1 MTGIRSARLVEPRKS
16 KLIDAR
22 LAEHF
27 QYFYQPQFALGS
39 NKLKGF
45 ECLLRLSH
53 PETGIVGP
61 GRFIDRLNKST
72 IWKRLWP
79 VMLTKASVEQ
89 KRHGKD
95 LKLAI
100 NVSPDELEKGN
111 KSVFLQCFYNMAKD
125 GELDASCIEIEI
137 TENFQIEDYE
147 QVNCSI
153 YMLKQLGAK
162 VVVDDFG
169 AGFCNMVAI
178 DKLDIDGVKIDR
190 SLINGV
196 ESSETKQTIVKS
208 LVRIANV
215 KGCYVLAEG
224 IETESQRQMS
234 EQLGCEYGQG
244 FLLGRPSPSFVHL
257 IQF

>member
-1 MTGIRSARLVEPRKS
+1 MTVMRPSRIIEPYKS
-16 KLIDAR
+16 KHIDLR
-22 LAEHF
+22 LAGHF
-27 QYFYQPQFALGS
+27 NYFYQPQFALGS

-53 PETGIVGP
+53 PETGIVEP

-72 IWKRLWP
+72 IWNRLWP
-79 VMLTKASVEQ
+79 VMLNKVSVEQ
-89 KRHGKD
+89 KRHGKA

-100 NVSPDELEKGN
+100 NVSPNELEKGE
-111 KSVFLQCFYNMAKD
+111 KSIFLQCFYNMAK
-125 GELDASCIEIEI
+125 GGQLDATSIEIEI
-137 TENFQIEDYE
+137 TEDFQIKDYE

-178 DKLDIDGVKIDR
+178 DKLNIDGVKIDR
-190 SLINGV
+190 SLINGIDT
-196 ESSETKQTIVKS
+196 SEMKQTIVKS
-208 LVRIANV
+208 LVSIANV

-224 IETESQRQMS
+224 IETDSQRQMS
-234 EQLGCEYGQG
+234 EQLGCKYGQG